1 MEKLDI
7 FTLDLLGKSFLEW
20 GKSFKNLVEIFR
32 GKYFSLFASKRWGT
46 ISEIRGFGEEFF
58 IFESFLSVVFA
69 EI

>member
-1 MEKLDI
+1 MEAKMFISILH
-7 FTLDLLGKSFLEW
+7 
-20 GKSFKNLVEIFR
+20 NR

-46 ISEIRGFGEEFF
+46 ISEIRGFREEFF